1 MNYKITNPYHLELL
15 KKLKKYAD
23 KGTGKRKNQA
33 GKDYVGTT
41 KIYYNIKAL
50 VKEKIAKDW
59 IKKHPKLSI
68 AEYTHLLTS
77 LFKGKSHEEILI
89 GGKLL
94 KLLPKFRK
102 QLDPNLL
109 DKWLENIEGWA
120 EVDSICQSNFS
131 AEELL
136 LNWNNWK
143 KLIIDFS
150 LSGNPHKRRASLV
163 LLTMPVRKSPDPRL
177 SKLAF
182 KITDKLKKENHLLI
196 TKAISWLLRSLI
208 KNHRREVEKYLK
220 ENQDLLPKT
229 ALRETKRKLLTGR
242 K

>member
-1 MNYKITNPYHLELL
+1 MNYKITNLYHLELL
-15 KKLKKYAD
+15 KKLKEQASEITD
-23 KGTGKRKNQA
+23 KRKRQTK
-33 GKDYVGTT
+33 KDYLGTT
-41 KIYYNIKAL
+41 KIYYDIKAS
-50 VKEKIAKDW
+50 VKEKIVKDW

-102 QLDPNLL
+102 QLDPNLI
-109 DKWLENIEGWA
+109 DKWLGNVEGWA

-150 LSGNPHKRRASLV
+150 LSENPHKRRTSLV
-163 LLTMPVRKSPDPRL
+163 LLTMPVRKSPDPKL

-182 KITDKLKKENHLLI
+182 KIIDKLKKENHPLI
-196 TKAISWLLRSLI
+196 AKAISWLLRSLI

-229 ALRETKRKLLTGR
+229 ALRETKKSF
-242 K
+242 